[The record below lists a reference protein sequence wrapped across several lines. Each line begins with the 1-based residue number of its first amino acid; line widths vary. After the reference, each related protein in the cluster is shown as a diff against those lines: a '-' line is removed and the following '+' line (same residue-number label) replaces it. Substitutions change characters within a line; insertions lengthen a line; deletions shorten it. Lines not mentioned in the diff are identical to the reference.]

1 MRANLP
7 TGYAHDRR
15 AGDAGLDLRAAGD
28 TPHHIPVGA
37 TRVIP
42 TGITGDMLNLD
53 PNHVAL
59 ICSRSG
65 LAANGIMVTNSPGI
79 IDAGYR
85 GELQVIVTNLGRSP
99 FTVDP
104 GSRIAQLLIMPH
116 FGIQYFGDGTGERGT
131 QSLGS
136 SGLE

>member
-7 TGYAHDRR
+7 TGYAHARR

-28 TPHHIPVGA
+28 TPHHIPVGS

-85 GELQVIVTNLGRSP
+85 GELQVIVTNLGRRP

-116 FGIQYFGDGTGERGT
+116 LGIQYFGDGTGERGT

>member
-1 MRANLP
+1 MQANLP
-7 TGYAHDRR
+7 TNYAHDRR

-53 PNHVAL
+53 LNHVAL

-116 FGIQYFGDGTGERGT
+116 LGVQYFGDGTAERGA
-131 QSLGS
+131 QGFGS
-136 SGLE
+136 SGTT

>member
-1 MRANLP
+1 MQANLP
-7 TGYAHDRR
+7 PNYAHDRR

-53 PNHVAL
+53 AHHVAL

-65 LAANGIMVTNSPGI
+65 LATNGIMVTNSPGI
-79 IDAGYR
+79 IDSGYR

-104 GSRIAQLLIMPH
+104 GSRIAQLLVMPH
-116 FGIQYFGDGTGERGT
+116 LGVQYFGDGTAERGK
-131 QSLGS
+131 QGFGS
-136 SGLE
+136 SGTT

>member
-1 MRANLP
+1 MQANLP
-7 TGYAHDRR
+7 TDYQHDRR
-15 AGDAGLDLRAAGD
+15 AGDAGLDLRAAGN

-116 FGIQYFGDGTGERGT
+116 LGIQYFGDGTAERGT

-136 SGLE
+136 SGIE